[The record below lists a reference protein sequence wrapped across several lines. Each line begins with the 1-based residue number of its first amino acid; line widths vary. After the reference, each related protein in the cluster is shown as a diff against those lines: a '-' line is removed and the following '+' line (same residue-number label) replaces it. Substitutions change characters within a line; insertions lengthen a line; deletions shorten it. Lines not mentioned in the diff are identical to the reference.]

1 MIGQPPHR
9 SPGAQEGMCRMQPG
23 KAQLAFTLALLFAI
37 NFMNFYDRQVVGAVG
52 ERIKQEWDLSDAQL
66 SALTTAFVLLYA
78 AVGVPLG
85 HWADVG
91 RRKYI
96 LAGGVIV
103 WSAFTALSGIAWG
116 FAALFVF
123 RLGVGVGEASCA
135 PAANSLLGD
144 LFPPEQRARAISV
157 FMLGLP

>member
-1 MIGQPPHR
+1 
-9 SPGAQEGMCRMQPG
+9 MQTG
-23 KAQLAFTLALLFAI
+23 KSQLAFTLALLFAI
-37 NFMNFYDRQVVGAVG
+37 NFMNFYDP
-52 ERIKQEWDLSDAQL
+52 QL

-96 LAGGVIV
+96 LAAGVIV
-103 WSAFTALSGIAWG
+103 WSAFTALSGTAGG
-116 FAALFVF
+116 FASLFVF

-144 LFPPEQRARAISV
+144 L
-157 FMLGLP
+157 